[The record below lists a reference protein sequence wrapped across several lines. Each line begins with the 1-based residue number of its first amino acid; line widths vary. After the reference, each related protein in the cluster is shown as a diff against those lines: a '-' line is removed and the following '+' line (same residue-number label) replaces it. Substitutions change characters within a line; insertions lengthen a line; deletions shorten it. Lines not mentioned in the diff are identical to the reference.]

1 MRKVL
6 LATTALVAVNVSAAQ
21 ADVSISGQAVFEI
34 ANPSGGVQSFSTDGG
49 INIKGT
55 STADSGLTFTAFVQQ
70 KLEGVSVDKNAD
82 SNTVAATGSYTSNND
97 SYIEVSGDFGS
108 IRAGSTD
115 DVLDLNDGALG
126 SNMDLEGT
134 GNPGTDLGSGV
145 TNNASIV
152 GTAIGGDGTQIG
164 YTSPAIGGA
173 KIYASV
179 DADGANTEYGINYT
193 MSSLTLM
200 AQKNET
206 SAVVGASF
214 SAQGFTIGMG
224 SKEIDSTA
232 TRGKITGT
240 DIGVSYTM
248 GDITFVATSAQG
260 KEANTANRKDNYA
273 NVGVSYTVAPG
284 VTAMVESANYDRS
297 DDTTNDGSATWFAL
311 AIDF

>member
-6 LATTALVAVNVSAAQ
+6 LATTALVAVSVTAAQ
-21 ADVSISGQAVFEI
+21 ADVSISGQGVFEVADSI
-34 ANPSGGVQSFSTDGG
+34 GGVQSFSTDGS
-49 INIKGT
+49 IKIKGT
-55 STADSGLTFTAFVQQ
+55 STADSGLTFTAFVEQ
-70 KLEGVSVDKNAD
+70 KFEGISVDQNAD
-82 SNTVAATGSYTSNND
+82 AETVKTTGSYNQNND
-97 SYIEVSGDFGS
+97 SWFEVSGDFGS

-126 SNMDLEGT
+126 ANMDLETT
-134 GNPGTDLGSGV
+134 GAPGWLVGDTDAGAI
-145 TNNASIV
+145 T

-173 KIYASV
+173 KVYASV

-193 MSSLTLM
+193 MGSITLM
-200 AQKNET
+200 AQSNET
-206 SAVVGASF
+206 SAVAGASF
-214 SAQGFTIGMG
+214 SAAGLTIGMG
-224 SKEIDSTA
+224 SKETDSTS
-232 TRGKITGT
+232 TRGKITAT

-248 GDITFVATSAQG
+248 GDLTFVATSAQG
-260 KEANTANRKDNYA
+260 KEANDVNRKDNYS

-297 DDTTNDGSATWFAL
+297 DDTTYDGSSTWFAL

>member
-6 LATTALVAVNVSAAQ
+6 LATTALVAVSVTAAQ
-21 ADVSISGQAVFEI
+21 ADVSISGQGVFEI
-34 ANPSGGVQSFSTDGG
+34 ANPSGGVQSFSTDGA
-49 INIKGT
+49 IKIKGT
-55 STADSGLTFTAFVQQ
+55 STADSGLTFTAFVEQ
-70 KLEGVSVDKNAD
+70 KFEGVSVDKNAD
-82 SNTVAATGSYTSNND
+82 SDSLSATGTYTSNND
-97 SYIEVSGDFGS
+97 SWLEVSGDFGS
-108 IRAGSTD
+108 IRAGTTD

-134 GNPGTDLGSGV
+134 GLPGTDTSSAV
-145 TNNASIV
+145 VDEKNII

-164 YTSPAIGGA
+164 YTSPSIGGA

-193 MSSLTLM
+193 MGSLTLM
-200 AQKNET
+200 AQMNET
-206 SAVVGASF
+206 SAVAGASF
-214 SAQGFTIGMG
+214 SANGFKIGMG
-224 SKEIDSTA
+224 SKEIDSTS

-248 GDITFVATSAQG
+248 GDLMFVATSAQG
-260 KEANTANRKDNYA
+260 KEANTANRKDNYS

-297 DDTTNDGSATWFAL
+297 DDATNDGSSTWFAL